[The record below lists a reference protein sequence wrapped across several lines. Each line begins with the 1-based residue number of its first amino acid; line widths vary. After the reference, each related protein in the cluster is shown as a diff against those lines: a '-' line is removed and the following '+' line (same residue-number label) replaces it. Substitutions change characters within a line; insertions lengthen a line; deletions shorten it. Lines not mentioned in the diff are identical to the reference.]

1 MGLPWLL
8 EAGFIA
14 SFHHACHV
22 HVQFVFWS
30 GRQPTAFESQ

>member
-1 MGLPWLL
+1 MELSMPWLL
-8 EAGFIA
+8 EASFIA

-30 GRQPTAFESQ
+30 PTNRI